1 MQERLAQ
8 GELGSP
14 VWLRASLALSADH
27 GQLEGVAAAGVQMA
41 ATLLRSGWR
50 RVYAQGGATDGQITA
65 LVDFAQ
71 GQSALVTAEVT
82 LDEPRVSLLILG
94 NHGSMQFT
102 DFPLRPPIGAGPAGL
117 RSALRDSLSKGE
129 AVDAR

>member
-1 MQERLAQ
+1 LFATGARMASQSLLSQQAVISKVYFPRLIVPIT
-8 GELGSP
+8 S
-14 VWLRASLALSADH
+14 
-27 GQLEGVAAAGVQMA
+27 VA
-41 ATLLRSGWR
+41 
-50 RVYAQGGATDGQITA
+50 TA